1 MTSAVAPRC
10 VSYVMSATVLWC
22 DLNLLASS
30 FVLHG
35 LREEDHGSDIGGEKT
50 LWLCA
55 LWLYEA
61 RVLRR
66 SVPDDVE
73 TDRTCGLVADSL
85 SGRCGV
91 VDLPCLS
98 WSLPLFLR

>member
-1 MTSAVAPRC
+1 MTSALVPRC

-30 FVLHG
+30 SVCIHG

-50 LWLCA
+50 LGRC
-55 LWLYEA
+55 ET

-85 SGRCGV
+85 SG
-91 VDLPCLS
+91 
-98 WSLPLFLR
+98 